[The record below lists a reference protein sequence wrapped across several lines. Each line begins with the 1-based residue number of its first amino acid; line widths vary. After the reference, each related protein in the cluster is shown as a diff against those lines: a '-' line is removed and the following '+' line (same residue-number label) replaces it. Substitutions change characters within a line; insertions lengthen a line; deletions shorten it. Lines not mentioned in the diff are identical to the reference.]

1 MNFETEMTALFGQL
15 RSPLMR
21 YVRSLGV
28 AAHDAEEVIQ
38 DVFLSLVQ
46 HVRGGKPQGNL
57 PGWIFRVGRNL
68 ALRTHQKRAWTE
80 TVEERLDPGE
90 TPEEAAVRR
99 QRQQRLEA
107 VLRALPERD
116 RQCLEMRFQGMR
128 YREIAE
134 ALGISV
140 GGVAL
145 SLERS
150 LKRLGQVE

>member
-1 MNFETEMTALFGQL
+1 MTALFGQL
-15 RSPLMR
+15 RSPLLR

-28 AAHDAEEVIQ
+28 AAHDAEEVLQ

-46 HVRGGKPQGNL
+46 HVRGGKPRSNL
-57 PGWIFRVGRNL
+57 PGWVFRVGRNL
-68 ALRTHQKRAWTE
+68 ALRTRMRRTWAAE
-80 TVEERLDPGE
+80 VEDRLDPGE

-99 QRQQRLEA
+99 QRQRRLEA

-116 RQCLEMRFQGMR
+116 RQCLELRFQGMR
-128 YREIAE
+128 YREIA
-134 ALGISV
+134 ATLGMSL

>member
-1 MNFETEMTALFGQL
+1 MTALFGQL
-15 RSPLMR
+15 RSPLLR

-28 AAHDAEEVIQ
+28 AAHDAEEVLQ

-46 HVRGGKPQGNL
+46 HLRGGKPRGNL
-57 PGWIFRVGRNL
+57 PGWVFRVGRNL
-68 ALRTHQKRAWTE
+68 ALRARMRRKWAAE
-80 TVEERLDPGE
+80 VEDRLDPGE
-90 TPEEAAVRR
+90 TPEEAAARR
-99 QRQQRLEA
+99 QRQRRLEA

-116 RQCLEMRFQGMR
+116 RQCLELRFQGMR
-128 YREIAE
+128 YREIAQV
-134 ALGISV
+134 LGMSL

>member
-1 MNFETEMTALFGQL
+1 MTALFGQL
-15 RSPLMR
+15 RSPLLR

-28 AAHDAEEVIQ
+28 AAHDAEEVLQ

-46 HVRGGKPQGNL
+46 HLRGGKPRGNL
-57 PGWIFRVGRNL
+57 PGWVFRVGRNL
-68 ALRTHQKRAWTE
+68 ALRARMRRKWAAE
-80 TVEERLDPGE
+80 VEDRLDPGE
-90 TPEEAAVRR
+90 TPEEAAARR
-99 QRQQRLEA
+99 QRQRRLEA

-116 RQCLEMRFQGMR
+116 RQCLELRFQGMR
-128 YREIAE
+128 YREIA
-134 ALGISV
+134 ATLGMSL

>member
-1 MNFETEMTALFGQL
+1 MTALFGQL
-15 RSPLMR
+15 RNPLMR

-46 HVRGGKPQGNL
+46 HVRGGKPRSNL

-68 ALRTHQKRAWTE
+68 ALRARQKRAWTE
-80 TVEERLDPGE
+80 TLDERLDPSE

-116 RQCLEMRFQGMR
+116 RKCLEMRFQGMR

-134 ALGISV
+134 ALGISL
-140 GGVAL
+140 GAVAL

>member
-1 MNFETEMTALFGQL
+1 MTALFGQL

-46 HVRGGKPQGNL
+46 HVRGGKPRGNL

-68 ALRTHQKRAWTE
+68 ALRTRQKRAWTE

-134 ALGISV
+134 ALGISL